1 MYTFREPGNGSDLA
15 IRVDG
20 YILHV
25 HAVMLRTNSRVLDTM
40 ISKGVF
46 LDFAEPL
53 EVFEALLDIMY
64 NDQIDIDRRLL
75 LKVGRLSHRIK
86 TYKVSVKID
95 AKLTSWYEGCDPVT
109 DSTGL
114 DVVVDD
120 LVFCDNNPS
129 FPLCW
134 QRALDYVV
142 RWYATYTKWDRY
154 ALHKGTNYNYL
165 SYKTKL
171 YLVKELLKDKVLDEV
186 DECLFD
192 YLGSERPD
200 WDRYMLC
207 LLFSPHLR

>member
-1 MYTFREPGNGSDLA
+1 
-15 IRVDG
+15 
-20 YILHV
+20 
-25 HAVMLRTNSRVLDTM
+25 M

-134 QRALDYVV
+134 QQALDYVV

-165 SYKTKL
+165 SCKTKL
-171 YLVKELLKDKVLDEV
+171 CLVKELLKDKVLDEV